1 MHLNH
6 LRHLVALAEHQSFRK
21 AAEALFLT
29 QPALSRSIQ
38 ALEQELGVKLVDR
51 DGKRNTLTAYGALVA
66 ERAKRIVFEVKELK
80 RGVELL
86 QAGQLGTLNVGL
98 GPTPAA
104 ILTSPFLTHMASH
117 HPRMQVKIARGSVD
131 LLVQALR
138 NESIDIAA
146 VDRRALVPADDLAI
160 EPAIRLRGGFMG
172 RSGHPL
178 TTRALIDLTALRQF
192 PVASTPLSDEL
203 ARRLVEQLGPDA
215 RAGGGDGVEDG
226 FIRCR
231 LRLRWPASGS
241 AVISGCRGLPPT
253 RWSACWSRRWPA
265 SKPRPADSGWCRMP
279 RIR

>member
-146 VDRRALVPADDLAI
+146 VDRRALVPAGT
-160 EPAIRLRGGFMG
+160 R
-172 RSGHPL
+172 PL
-178 TTRALIDLTALRQF
+178 TTAVPGR
-192 PVASTPLSDEL
+192 VS
-203 ARRLVEQLGPDA
+203 RRRPNGS
-215 RAGGGDGVEDG
+215 
-226 FIRCR
+226 IRPR
-231 LRLRWPASGS
+231 ASG
-241 AVISGCRGLPPT
+241 
-253 RWSACWSRRWPA
+253 
-265 SKPRPADSGWCRMP
+265 
-279 RIR
+279 